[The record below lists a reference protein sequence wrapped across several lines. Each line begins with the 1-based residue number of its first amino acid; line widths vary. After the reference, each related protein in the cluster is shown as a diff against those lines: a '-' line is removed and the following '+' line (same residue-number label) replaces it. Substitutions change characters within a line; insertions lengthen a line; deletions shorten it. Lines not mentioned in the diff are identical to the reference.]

1 MLGNR
6 RLSWSPLGKWTRSND
21 QSGYNLIRSQCE
33 FLEISVGDNSDW
45 QKKASGHRQ
54 QVCAD
59 FHSCGQHSAKASGD
73 RTLCTALRTSGQ
85 HLPLSCLLR
94 QCSLVSSQGSR
105 KQVTAELCEMASW
118 GSECQAP
125 LQRLVSA
132 PSLGHP
138 RLARAQPEQS
148 SLRGPRNTAPWE
160 AKPEIA
166 WPWPSHQGPLSEVA
180 LGILGI
186 FYDPG
191 SLTNNSFCF

>member
-1 MLGNR
+1 MGIIQT
-6 RLSWSPLGKWTRSND
+6 GK
-21 QSGYNLIRSQCE
+21 
-33 FLEISVGDNSDW
+33 
-45 QKKASGHRQ
+45 KKASGHRQ

-85 HLPLSCLLR
+85 QLPLSCLLR

-125 LQRLVSA
+125 LQRLVST

-138 RLARAQPEQS
+138 GWPGHSLSKVVCVVQGTQLLGKLNQKLLGLGPHTRAHSVRL
-148 SLRGPRNTAPWE
+148 L
-160 AKPEIA
+160 
-166 WPWPSHQGPLSEVA
+166 
-180 LGILGI
+180 LGSWAYCMILG
-186 FYDPG
+186 P
-191 SLTNNSFCF
+191 